1 MGLRSRMTTE
11 LDYDLSAEQWETLKA
26 LRVGATQCRVTNQ
39 FAVEQLVALDLA
51 SMGTDGPVITAVGRK
66 VLIRG
71 SSRLLDVAA

>member
-1 MGLRSRMTTE
+1 MNTE

-26 LRVGATQCRVTNQ
+26 LRVGATQRRVTNQ

-51 SMGTDGPVITAVGRK
+51 AMGADGPVITAVGRK

>member
-1 MGLRSRMTTE
+1 MNTE

-26 LRVGATQCRVTNQ
+26 LRVGATQRRVTNQ

-51 SMGTDGPVITAVGRK
+51 AMGADGPMITAVGRK